1 MEFNSHKYN
10 ETYKYLYFQVPFEL
24 YFNPL
29 YADTLDLASK
39 TLYALLL
46 NRLTLSIKNNWYD
59 EAGDVFLIF
68 TRKEVGNLLR
78 LSDKTVTK
86 AFKQLI
92 DAKLIKEKKQGANK
106 PNYIYVGKMHSENN
120 DNRWSSKKS
129 VSRIGKTTTGDTE
142 KVRPINNN
150 NKYNNKVYASSKK
163 NNVNDCYHNEHQNLD
178 YLYANNYFKELEGEN
193 K

>member
-68 TRKEVGNLLR
+68 TRKEAGNLLR